1 MTVFW
6 TKYIKIVLK
15 ICNFFSTFGW
25 NGSGSGKMIP
35 IRPDPDPNTAVFN
48 AGSGSALKKE
58 KNLIG
63 LGIKK
68 EKTG

>member
-1 MTVFW
+1 
-6 TKYIKIVLK
+6 
-15 ICNFFSTFGW
+15 
-25 NGSGSGKMIP
+25 MIP